1 MFFFRVC
8 CRGGG
13 IPPPFRQKFD
23 NRFESDQMD
32 TGFRILLFFTVFR
45 ELGDGQSRGRVE
57 ECGSFFDFSRLPA
70 ALRALLCLRSPR
82 EAPRGEKVEIFMK
95 NPFFQNHSL
104 DSFWTFLGTL
114 GGFFRCLWGFFGF
127 RELVQ
132 RYGRLRSIARGPAGA
147 HQP

>member
-1 MFFFRVC
+1 MSPGGGALVFFFRVC

-13 IPPPFRQKFD
+13 ISPPFRQKFD

-32 TGFRILLFFTVFR
+32 SGFLILLFFTVFR

-82 EAPRGEKVEIFMK
+82 ETAREVMVFP
-95 NPFFQNHSL
+95 
-104 DSFWTFLGTL
+104 
-114 GGFFRCLWGFFGF
+114 GFFLFSD
-127 RELVQ
+127 L
-132 RYGRLRSIARGPAGA
+132 GRS
-147 HQP
+147 H